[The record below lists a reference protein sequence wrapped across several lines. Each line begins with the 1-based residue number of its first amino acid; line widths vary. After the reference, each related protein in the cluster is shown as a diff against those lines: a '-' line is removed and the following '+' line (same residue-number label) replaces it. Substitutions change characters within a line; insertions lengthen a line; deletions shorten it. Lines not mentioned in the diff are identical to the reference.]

1 MGEWK
6 VLRSS
11 RFVIIVACAALLTAC
26 GPDPDDS
33 FGATTTAPPETTSA
47 VTFPANGET
56 TDLSA
61 IDNNFVPQTLEVKAG
76 TEVVFTNNGR
86 NPHNVV
92 PEGDPKA
99 TTWGV
104 LDVDFDPADTYSRVF
119 DRPGTYVFYCT
130 IHGSSTAGMFGTI
143 SVTEP

>member
-1 MGEWK
+1 MK
-6 VLRSS
+6 YMC
-11 RFVIIVACAALLTAC
+11 IVAAAMALVAC
-26 GPDPDDS
+26 GADPDDS
-33 FGATTTAPPETTSA
+33 FGATTTAAPDTTSA

-56 TDLSA
+56 VDMSA
-61 IDNNFVPQTLEVKAG
+61 IDNNFVPQNLEVEAG

-104 LDVDFDPADTYSRVF
+104 LEEGFQPTDTCSRVF
-119 DRPGTYVFYCT
+119 DRPGTYVIYCT

-143 SVTEP
+143 TVTEP

>member
-1 MGEWK
+1 MGDK
-6 VLRSS
+6 LLRSS
-11 RFVIIVACAALLTAC
+11 KIVVVVASVALLAAC
-26 GPDPDDS
+26 GADPDDS
-33 FGATTTAPPETTSA
+33 FGATTTAAPETTSA
-47 VTFPANGET
+47 VTFPANGQSS
-56 TDLSA
+56 DMSA

-76 TEVVFTNNGR
+76 TEVVFSNNGR

-104 LDVDFDPADTYSRVF
+104 LDADFQPGDTYSRVF

-130 IHGSSTAGMFGTI
+130 IHGSATAGMFGTI
-143 SVTEP
+143 TVTEP